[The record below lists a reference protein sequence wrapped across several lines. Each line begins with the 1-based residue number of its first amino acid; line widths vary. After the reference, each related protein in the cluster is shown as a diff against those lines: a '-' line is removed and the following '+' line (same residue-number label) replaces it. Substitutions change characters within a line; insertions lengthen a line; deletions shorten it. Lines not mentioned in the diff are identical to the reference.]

1 MKQMSP
7 AGRENRIRSITL
19 WGMVVNLF
27 LTVGKII
34 AGIAGKSAAMV
45 ADGVHSLSDF
55 ASDIVVIVFVHIS
68 SKAKDKEHS
77 YGHGKFETM
86 ATLIVSLVLVFVATK
101 MMYSGV
107 EDIIGVLSGEP
118 ASSPGLVALA
128 AAAVSIVAKEV
139 LFRVTVKVGKEVG
152 SPVVMANAWHHRSDA
167 LSSIGS
173 LVGIGG
179 AIMLGD
185 RWVVL
190 DPAVCCII
198 SVMIMVVAVKMA
210 IPSLKELLE
219 VSLPDE
225 MKADIVAVMSSVEGV
240 KNVHSLKTRR
250 NGPSVIVDAH
260 VVVSPDISVV
270 EAHDIATAVE
280 EALSGKFGPET
291 QTSIHIEPYDSSK

>member
-1 MKQMSP
+1 MKQTSP
-7 AGRENRIRSITL
+7 AGRENRIRRITL

-27 LTVGKII
+27 LTVGKIL
-34 AGIAGKSAAMV
+34 AGVFGRSAAMV

-77 YGHGKFETM
+77 YGHGKFETL
-86 ATLIVSLVLVFVATK
+86 ATLIVSLALVVVATK

-107 EDIIGVLSGEP
+107 ENIIAILSGEP
-118 ASSPGLVALA
+118 FATPGVVALA

-139 LFRVTVKVGKEVG
+139 LYQVTVKVGKDVG

-173 LVGIGG
+173 LIGIGG
-179 AIMLGD
+179 AILLGD
-185 RWVVL
+185 KWVVL

-198 SVMIMVVAVKMA
+198 SIMIMVVAVKMA

-219 VSLPDE
+219 VSLPDD
-225 MKADIVAVMSSVEGV
+225 MKADIIATMSSVEGV
-240 KNVHSLKTRR
+240 MNVHSLKTRR
-250 NGPSVIVDAH
+250 NGPSVIIDAH
-260 VVVSPDISVV
+260 VVVSPEISVV

-280 EALSGKFGPET
+280 EALAGKFGPET

>member
-1 MKQMSP
+1 
-7 AGRENRIRSITL
+7 
-19 WGMVVNLF
+19 MVVNLF

-107 EDIIGVLSGEP
+107 EDIIGILSGEP

-179 AIMLGD
+179 AILLGD